1 MAWITITAD
10 DVARRLAA
18 AELSALKT
26 AAKAAGQD
34 GDEILAEAI
43 SETTVMVRGYVG
55 GCSRNKLGPIGTIPE
70 ELKTATLAMIRD
82 YLFGRLPGMKGLN
95 DELRQKETDRAI
107 SMLKSAASCALAI
120 VPPEIEAE
128 AQPSG
133 PAVELVGS
141 NRRRAT
147 RSKMK
152 GLL

>member
-18 AELSALKT
+18 AELAALKT
-26 AAKAAGQD
+26 SAKAAGQD

-43 SETTVMVRGYVG
+43 SETSVMVRGYVA
-55 GCSRNKLGPIGTIPE
+55 GCRTNKLGIAGTIPE

-82 YLFGRLPGMKGLN
+82 YLFGRLPGMKALN
-95 DELRQKETDRAI
+95 DELRQKETERAM

-120 VPPEIEAE
+120 VPPEEEAE
-128 AQPSG
+128 QQPAG
-133 PAVELVGS
+133 PAVEFVGN
-141 NRRRAT
+141 NRRKAT